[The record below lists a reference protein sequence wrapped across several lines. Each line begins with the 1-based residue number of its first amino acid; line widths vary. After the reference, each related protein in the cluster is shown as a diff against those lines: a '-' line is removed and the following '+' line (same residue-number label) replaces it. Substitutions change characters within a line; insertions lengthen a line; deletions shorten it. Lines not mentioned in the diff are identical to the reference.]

1 MYYQKVPITV
11 FSFQL
16 DDFPS
21 VRKICNGKPVTYVY
35 QKKRKQRKKERKN
48 AHSVHLVFFR
58 CLREIVLKTG
68 AY

>member
-35 QKKRKQRKKERKN
+35 KKKKKTKEERKKKRSFSSSRVFQVSQRN
-48 AHSVHLVFFR
+48 
-58 CLREIVLKTG
+58 CT
-68 AY
+68 